1 MSFIRTRLCALA
13 VGSIL
18 SAAAFAQAQE
28 TAPPEPSTSSQSAPL
43 QRNSPAASG
52 AQEAPSAGTSSTA
65 AAPLDD
71 QKIKQ
76 FASAYLEVATI
87 QRDANAQLETASD
100 PAKAEQVKTNAE
112 SAMIAAVQRNGLDVQ
127 QFNQI
132 VQTMAADESVRS
144 RVTAEL
150 QQRTGG
156 NAP

>member
-1 MSFIRTRLCALA
+1 MLFIRTRLCVLA

-18 SAAAFAQAQE
+18 SATAFSQAQE
-28 TAPPEPSTSSQSAPL
+28 TAPPEPNTSNQSAPL
-43 QRNSPAASG
+43 QRNSPADAG

-71 QKIKQ
+71 HKIKQ

-87 QRDANAQLETASD
+87 QRDANAQLEIASD

-150 QQRTGG
+150 QQRSG